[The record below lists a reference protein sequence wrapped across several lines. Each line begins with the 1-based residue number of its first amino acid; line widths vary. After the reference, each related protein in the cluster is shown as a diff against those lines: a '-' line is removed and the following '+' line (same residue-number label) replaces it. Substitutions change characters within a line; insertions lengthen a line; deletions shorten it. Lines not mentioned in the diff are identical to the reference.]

1 MAGLFEELSWRGLIY
16 QATHLDELKVRLA
29 TPGLKFY
36 IGFDPTADSLHVG
49 SLMPLLLLR
58 RFQAFGH
65 HPIALVGGGT
75 GFIGDPGGKSEER
88 SLLTPEQLAQNLAGI
103 RGQIERLVDL
113 SPGKGMLLNNADW
126 LCSMSLITFLRDVG
140 KRFSV
145 NMMLEKD
152 AVRTRIESRE
162 HGISYTEFSYM
173 LLQAYDFQ
181 HLFEHHGCQLQVGG
195 SDQWGNITLGADLIR
210 RTLSGA
216 SFGMTFPLLTKADGT
231 KFGKSEK
238 GNVWLDA
245 QRTSPY
251 QFYQFFMRVE
261 DADIVKFLKF
271 LTFLPQEEIQA
282 LEQEVATR
290 PEGRLA
296 QKRLAQEV
304 TTLVHGATEL
314 ARAEAATQA
323 LFGGSLEQLDERTL
337 LDVFAEAPSTTVG
350 RTRLEGAG
358 LSLAE
363 LLAETQLCSSKGQAR
378 KDIAGGGV
386 YLNNGRVTERGLTP
400 EDLLFGRYL
409 VLRKGKKNYHL
420 VKAE

>member
-1 MAGLFEELSWRGLIY
+1 MSGLFEELSWRGLIY
-16 QATHLDELKVRLA
+16 QATHLEELKERLA

-49 SLMPLLLLR
+49 SLMPLLMMR
-58 RFQAFGH
+58 RFQAYGH
-65 HPIALVGGGT
+65 HPLALVGGGT
-75 GFIGDPGGKSEER
+75 GFIGDPGGKTEER
-88 SLLTPEQLAQNLAGI
+88 SLLTPEQLALNLAGI
-103 RGQIERLVDL
+103 RRQIERVVDL
-113 SPGKGMLLNNADW
+113 SSGHGMLLNNADW
-126 LCSMSLITFLRDVG
+126 LCSMSLIGFLRDVG

-152 AVRTRIESRE
+152 AVRSRIESRE
-162 HGISYTEFSYM
+162 HGISFTEFSYM

-181 HLFEHHGCQLQVGG
+181 HLYERYGCQLQVGG

-210 RTLSGA
+210 RTLGGA
-216 SFGMTFPLLTKADGT
+216 SFGMTFPLLTKSDGT

-238 GNVWLDA
+238 GNVWLDP

-251 QFYQFFMRVE
+251 QFYQFLIRVE
-261 DADIVKFLKF
+261 DADVVKFLKF
-271 LTFLPQEEIQA
+271 LTFLSQEEVLA

-290 PEGRLA
+290 PEARQA
-296 QKRLAQEV
+296 QKRLAQEL
-304 TTLVHGATEL
+304 TRLVHGEEEL

-337 LDVFAEAPSTTVG
+337 LDVFADAPSTSVA

-358 LSLAE
+358 LGLAE

-386 YLNNGRVTERGLTP
+386 YLNNGRVTDRALTTA
-400 EDLLFGRYL
+400 DLLFGRYL
-409 VLRKGKKNYHL
+409 VLRKGRKNYQL
-420 VKAE
+420 VKAD